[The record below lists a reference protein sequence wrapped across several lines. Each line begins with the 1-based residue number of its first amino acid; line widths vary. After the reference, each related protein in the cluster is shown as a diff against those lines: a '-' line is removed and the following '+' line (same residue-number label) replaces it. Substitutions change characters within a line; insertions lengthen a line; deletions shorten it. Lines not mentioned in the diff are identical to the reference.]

1 MSYKFEILT
10 PGKKLIDTEVSEVIF
25 HAYDGE
31 RGVLPKHENYIG
43 RLGTG
48 ALKLV
53 REKQDYWYM
62 VSGGVYQVKNTALT
76 LFAVQAESIED
87 IDKEKTQKAI
97 DSFNQDSLDVAE
109 RAEYERNLARL
120 DVYNR
125 SKVVN

>member
-1 MSYKFEILT
+1 MAYKFEILT
-10 PGKKLIDTEVSEVIF
+10 PGKKLIDTEVNEVIF

-31 RGVLPKHENYIG
+31 RGVLPNHENYIG

-97 DSFNQDSLDVAE
+97 DAFDKDSLDVVA

>member
-1 MSYKFEILT
+1 MSFEFEILT
-10 PGKKLIDTEVSEVIF
+10 PGKKLINTTVNEVIF

-31 RGVLPKHENYIG
+31 RGVLPNHENYIG

-97 DSFNQDSLDVAE
+97 DSFDQDSLDAVE